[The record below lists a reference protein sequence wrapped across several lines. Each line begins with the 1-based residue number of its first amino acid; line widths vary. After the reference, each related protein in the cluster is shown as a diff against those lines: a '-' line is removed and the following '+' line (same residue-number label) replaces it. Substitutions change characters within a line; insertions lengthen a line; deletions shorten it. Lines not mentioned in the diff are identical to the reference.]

1 MKNATAHTDTHS
13 ILPTILILIS
23 FHLSRLGN
31 VHFLCILE
39 MGEGWWDLGE
49 GCAKNIDIYGSGSWR
64 EKYGAKGEV
73 IEGIYNS
80 KKSTRMPKIAFLR
93 L

>member
-1 MKNATAHTDTHS
+1 
-13 ILPTILILIS
+13 
-23 FHLSRLGN
+23 
-31 VHFLCILE
+31 

-49 GCAKNIDIYGSGSWR
+49 GCAKKDGSGSWR